1 MVRGTKYDAC
11 VVPGISWSFG
21 KRVSFYRSV
30 FSLTFDR
37 FRYRYTEVA
46 VFLIVSFSND
56 NSEAFGTISIPTI
69 FLSTFLTVLV
79 LRSTGSAQITQSTFN
94 GESIVLCL
102 HALETIP
109 IRELLN
115 LALPSWGRRAI
126 SSLEIFAVYMYV

>member
-1 MVRGTKYDAC
+1 MVIVTDLPNNVGT
-11 VVPGISWSFG
+11 
-21 KRVSFYRSV
+21 V
-30 FSLTFDR
+30 F
-37 FRYRYTEVA
+37 V
-46 VFLIVSFSND
+46 IVKFSKD
-56 NSEAFGTISIPTI
+56 NSETFGTISIPTI

-94 GESIVLCL
+94 GESLVLCL